1 MALLIDHLYSDNLQ
15 LRIRLFAI
23 KMRTAFTS
31 LIYRE
36 ILKMSSSQIEKTSV
50 GKIITL
56 TTKDVDEFEHAISY
70 FTYMFNS
77 FVHILVVCYVLYTE
91 VGWLVITFVSVFTI
105 VISIQGICI
114 QPGDELL
121 LNVILVY
128 LTSLL
133 IPLKTQLLR
142 KTDERYQITKEILN
156 GIKPLK
162 CNVWGDVFKRK
173 VFKCRK

>member
-1 MALLIDHLYSDNLQ
+1 MVLLVGHLYNNNLQ
-15 LRIRLFAI
+15 LRIRTFAI

-31 LIYRE
+31 LIYRKL
-36 ILKMSSSQIEKTSV
+36 LKMNSSQLERTSV

-56 TTKDVDEFEHAISY
+56 TTKDVDDFEDSISY
-70 FTYMFNS
+70 VTYMFNS
-77 FVHILVVCYVLYTE
+77 FVHFLVVCYMLYTE

-105 VISIQGICI
+105 VISIQGICT

-128 LTSLL
+128 LASLL
-133 IPLKTQLLR
+133 VPLKTQLLR

-173 VFKCRK
+173 LFKCRK

>member
-1 MALLIDHLYSDNLQ
+1 MAHLIDHLYSDNLQ
-15 LRIRLFAI
+15 LRIKLFAI

-36 ILKMSSSQIEKTSV
+36 VLKMSSSQIEKTSV

-70 FTYMFNS
+70 FTYMFHS
-77 FVHILVVCYVLYTE
+77 FVHILVVCNVLYTE
-91 VGWLVITFVSVFTI
+91 VGWLVITFVSVFPI
-105 VISIQGICI
+105 VISIQGICTRL
-114 QPGDELL
+114 GDESL

-128 LTSLL
+128 LASLL

-142 KTDERYQITKEILN
+142 KTDERCQITKEILN
-156 GIKPLK
+156 GIKTLK

-173 VFKCRK
+173 LFKCRK

>member
-1 MALLIDHLYSDNLQ
+1 M
-15 LRIRLFAI
+15 
-23 KMRTAFTS
+23 
-31 LIYRE
+31 
-36 ILKMSSSQIEKTSV
+36 
-50 GKIITL
+50 
-56 TTKDVDEFEHAISY
+56 
-70 FTYMFNS
+70 
-77 FVHILVVCYVLYTE
+77 LYTE

-105 VISIQGICI
+105 VISIQGICT

-128 LTSLL
+128 LASLL
-133 IPLKTQLLR
+133 VPLKTQLLR

-173 VFKCRK
+173 LFKCRK